1 MTFKLIEMTEARW
14 RKLVGAHLL
23 PRARGRK
30 ILTAFSSSAKL
41 TKKIGRK
48 LPDHAVTPIHSA
60 RQYLGLTQLCARR
73 H

>member
-30 ILTAFSSSAKL
+30 I
-41 TKKIGRK
+41 R
-48 LPDHAVTPIHSA
+48 
-60 RQYLGLTQLCARR
+60 
-73 H
+73 